1 MENDFTRTYAFNEL
15 LLLLLL
21 FDISAKGC
29 IIVYNYFFKN
39 NTDEGRLGSWF
50 PFEINQKRLGKN
62 FKRSRVTAQF
72 TRMERGQL
80 FNYPGRTLSSKE
92 YRVSFRRANG
102 THHNEPCRLP

>member
-39 NTDEGRLGSWF
+39 NTDEGRLGS
-50 PFEINQKRLGKN
+50 
-62 FKRSRVTAQF
+62 
-72 TRMERGQL
+72 
-80 FNYPGRTLSSKE
+80 
-92 YRVSFRRANG
+92 
-102 THHNEPCRLP
+102 

>member
-1 MENDFTRTYAFNEL
+1 ML
-15 LLLLLL
+15 LTNYYYYYYYSISARKDVLL
-21 FDISAKGC
+21 FTITF
-29 IIVYNYFFKN
+29 FFKN
-39 NTDEGRLGSWF
+39 NTDEGWLGSRF

>member
-1 MENDFTRTYAFNEL
+1 MLLTNYYYYYYYSISTRKDYT
-15 LLLLLL
+15 
-21 FDISAKGC
+21 C
-29 IIVYNYFFKN
+29 IIVYYFFKN
-39 NTDEGRLGSWF
+39 NMDEERLGFRF

-102 THHNEPCRLP
+102 THHNESRRLP